1 MIDWALFPIH
11 YKSKSLGIRSL
22 STFIRG
28 VLFIDHDRGS
38 TLSELRQ
45 RSAIS
50 DADLTRAIS
59 LHRFVQEAGWLTWEE
74 YCYLIVATSWS
85 KGDLLIAFEWAR
97 DPKRIPKEL
106 QYLKS
111 VMQRPEVKPY
121 VPVLK
126 KVIKRFLWDPEMKKK
141 YPEAMRRRFHEF
153 EKSGLTLNFT
163 EADLERDEKARLE
176 AIRKD
181 GDEESKSTAP
191 EKDVESETVSS
202 EAAQSATSTSDDTSN
217 ISRLEQTDG
226 DVSVTK

>member
-1 MIDWALFPIH
+1 
-11 YKSKSLGIRSL
+11 
-22 STFIRG
+22 
-28 VLFIDHDRGS
+28 
-38 TLSELRQ
+38 
-45 RSAIS
+45 
-50 DADLTRAIS
+50 
-59 LHRFVQEAGWLTWEE
+59 
-74 YCYLIVATSWS
+74 
-85 KGDLLIAFEWAR
+85 
-97 DPKRIPKEL
+97 
-106 QYLKS
+106 
-111 VMQRPEVKPY
+111 MQRPEVKPY

-181 GDEESKSTAP
+181 GDEESKSTAA